1 MHCEFE
7 GKYKE
12 RGMTISPLTI
22 TLIVMGFIFFVTMAL
37 RSMQQRQQISTV
49 GAAMS
54 RSTAPDLRQMRL
66 RQPFSERVLK
76 PLLRQLY
83 GMGRYLTPSTSINQL
98 QEKLIVAGMPGGMT
112 VTDFMGLR
120 FLTGAS
126 LAGIIFAFTLSS
138 KSPIEALFYAG
149 LGFLAGLYIP
159 NFWLSSKAK
168 ARQKAIGLAMPDTLD
183 MMSICVD
190 AGLGF
195 EAALQ
200 KVAFQSENELAMEM
214 RRVISE
220 IRVGVSRA
228 DALRHLA
235 ERTQVKDVASF
246 VAVLVQADRLGIAIR
261 NVLNSQS
268 VQMRIVRRQRAEE
281 EAGKA
286 PIKMLIPLALFIFPA
301 VFAVILGPAIPGLM
315 AAFK

>member
-1 MHCEFE
+1 M
-7 GKYKE
+7 
-12 RGMTISPLTI
+12 IASPLII
-22 TLIVMGFIFFVTMAL
+22 TLLVMGCTFMIAMAL
-37 RSMQQRQQISTV
+37 RSLQQRSQISTV
-49 GAAMS
+49 GATMVRGS
-54 RSTAPDLRQMRL
+54 HVPPDTRQLKL

-83 GMGRYLTPSTSINQL
+83 AFGRYLTPRASVAGL

-112 VTDFMGLR
+112 VTDFLGLR
-120 FLTGAS
+120 FLAGA
-126 LAGIIFAFTLSS
+126 TLSGLFFALMIPQGSTS
-138 KSPIEALFYAG
+138 KALMFAAIAFV
-149 LGFLAGLYIP
+149 LGLYLP
-159 NFWLSSKAK
+159 NMWLNNKAK
-168 ARQKAIGLAMPDTLD
+168 ARQKAISRALPDMLD

-200 KVAFQSENELAMEM
+200 KVAFQSDGELAMEM

-235 ERTQVKDVASF
+235 ERTQVQDVASF

-261 NVLNSQS
+261 NVLNTQS

-301 VFAVILGPAIPGLM
+301 MFAVILGPAIPRIM
-315 AAFK
+315 AAF

>member
-1 MHCEFE
+1 MIF
-7 GKYKE
+7 
-12 RGMTISPLTI
+12 SPLVV
-22 TLIVMGFIFFVTMAL
+22 TLLVMGCIFTIMMAL
-37 RSMQQRQQISTV
+37 RTAQQRAQISTV
-49 GAAMS
+49 GAS
-54 RSTAPDLRQMRL
+54 LTRGNNNNNLPDMRQVKL

-76 PLLRQLY
+76 PMLRQLY
-83 GMGRYLTPSTSINQL
+83 GMGRYLTPSASIGQL
-98 QEKLIVAGMPGGMT
+98 QQKLIVAGMPGGMT
-112 VTDFMGLR
+112 VTDFLGLR
-120 FLTGAS
+120 FLAAAT
-126 LAGIIFAFTLSS
+126 LAGVIFALTITGDSSAKALMFTAVAFVL
-138 KSPIEALFYAG
+138 
-149 LGFLAGLYIP
+149 GLYLP

-168 ARQKAIGLAMPDTLD
+168 ARQKSIARALPDTLD

-200 KVAFQSENELAMEM
+200 KVAFQSDGELAMEM

-220 IRVGVSRA
+220 IRVGVARA

-235 ERTQVKDVASF
+235 ERTQVQDVASF

-261 NVLNSQS
+261 NVLNTQS
-268 VQMRIVRRQRAEE
+268 IQMRIVRRQRAEE

-301 VFAVILGPAIPGLM
+301 MFAVLLGPAVPRILQS
-315 AAFK
+315 FSK

>member
-1 MHCEFE
+1 MV
-7 GKYKE
+7 
-12 RGMTISPLTI
+12 ISPI
-22 TLIVMGFIFFVTMAL
+22 VVTLLVMGCIFAVMMAL
-37 RSMQQRQQISTV
+37 RALQQRNQISTV
-49 GAAMS
+49 GAALS
-54 RSTAPDLRQMRL
+54 RTTSVPDMRQIKL

-76 PLLRQLY
+76 PMLRQLY
-83 GMGRYLTPSTSINQL
+83 GMGRYLTPSTSVGKL
-98 QEKLIVAGMPGGMT
+98 QEKLIIAGMPGGMT
-112 VTDFMGLR
+112 VTDFLGLR
-120 FLTGAS
+120 FLTA
-126 LAGIIFAFTLSS
+126 ATLSGVFFALTITQGDTG
-138 KSPIEALFYAG
+138 KSLLFAG
-149 LGFLAGLYIP
+149 GAFLVGLYLP
-159 NFWLSSKAK
+159 NIWLNSKAQ
-168 ARQKAIGLAMPDTLD
+168 ARQKAIARALPDTLD

-200 KVAFQSENELAMEM
+200 KVAFQSDGELALEM

-220 IRVGVSRA
+220 IRVGVARA

-235 ERTQVKDVASF
+235 ERTQTPDVASF

-261 NVLNSQS
+261 QVLNTQS

-301 VFAVILGPAIPGLM
+301 MFAVILGPAVPRVL

>member
-1 MHCEFE
+1 M
-7 GKYKE
+7 
-12 RGMTISPLTI
+12 
-22 TLIVMGFIFFVTMAL
+22 MAL
-37 RSMQQRQQISTV
+37 RAFQQRTQISAV
-49 GAAMS
+49 GASLS
-54 RSTAPDLRQMRL
+54 RNNSAAPDMRQMKL

-76 PLLRQLY
+76 PMLRRLY
-83 GMGRYLTPSTSINQL
+83 NLGRYLTPRTSITQL

-112 VTDFMGLR
+112 VTDFLGLR
-120 FLTGAS
+120 FLAAATLSGVFFALTITQGSTAKS
-126 LAGIIFAFTLSS
+126 LMFAAFAFV
-138 KSPIEALFYAG
+138 I
-149 LGFLAGLYIP
+149 GLYLP

-168 ARQKAIGLAMPDTLD
+168 ARQKAIARALPDTLD

-200 KVAFQSENELAMEM
+200 KVAFQSDGELSMEM

-235 ERTQVKDVASF
+235 ERTKVQDVASF

-261 NVLNSQS
+261 NVLTTQS
-268 VQMRIVRRQRAEE
+268 VQMRIIRRQRAEE

-286 PIKMLIPLALFIFPA
+286 PIKMLIPLAVFIFPA
-301 VFAVILGPAIPGLM
+301 MFAVILGPAIPRIISS
-315 AAFK
+315 FK

>member
-1 MHCEFE
+1 MI
-7 GKYKE
+7 
-12 RGMTISPLTI
+12 ISPLVV
-22 TLIVMGFIFFVTMAL
+22 TLLVMGCIFTITMAL
-37 RSMQQRQQISTV
+37 RTAQQRSQISAV
-49 GAAMS
+49 GAS
-54 RSTAPDLRQMRL
+54 LTRSNNNNIPDMRAVKL

-76 PLLRQLY
+76 PMLRQLY
-83 GMGRYLTPSTSINQL
+83 GMGRYLTPTTSISQL
-98 QEKLIVAGMPGGMT
+98 QQKLIIAGMPGGMT
-112 VTDFMGLR
+112 VTDFLGLR
-120 FLTGAS
+120 FLAAAT
-126 LAGIIFAFTLSS
+126 LAGIVFAMTITGDSSAKALAFTGIAFVL
-138 KSPIEALFYAG
+138 
-149 LGFLAGLYIP
+149 GLYLP

-168 ARQKAIGLAMPDTLD
+168 ARQKSIARALPDTLD

-200 KVAFQSENELAMEM
+200 KVAFQSDGELAMEM

-220 IRVGVSRA
+220 IRVGVARA

-235 ERTQVKDVASF
+235 ERTQVQDVASF

-261 NVLNSQS
+261 NVLNTQS
-268 VQMRIVRRQRAEE
+268 IQMRIVRRQRAEE

-301 VFAVILGPAIPGLM
+301 MFAVLLGPAIPRVLQ
-315 AAFK
+315 AFK

>member
-1 MHCEFE
+1 MIF
-7 GKYKE
+7 
-12 RGMTISPLTI
+12 SPLVV
-22 TLIVMGFIFFVTMAL
+22 TLLVMGCIFTITMAL
-37 RSMQQRQQISTV
+37 RTAQQRSQISTV
-49 GAAMS
+49 GAS
-54 RSTAPDLRQMRL
+54 LTRGNNNSNLPDMRQVKL

-76 PLLRQLY
+76 PMLRQLY
-83 GMGRYLTPSTSINQL
+83 GMGRYLTPSASVGQL
-98 QEKLIVAGMPGGMT
+98 QQKLIVAGMPGGMT
-112 VTDFMGLR
+112 VTDFLGLR
-120 FLTGAS
+120 FLAAAT
-126 LAGIIFAFTLSS
+126 LAGVVFAMMITGDSTA
-138 KSPIEALFYAG
+138 KALMYTGGAFV
-149 LGFLAGLYIP
+149 LGLYLP

-168 ARQKAIGLAMPDTLD
+168 ARQKSIARALPDTLD

-200 KVAFQSENELAMEM
+200 KVAFQSDGELAMEM

-220 IRVGVSRA
+220 IRVGVARA

-235 ERTQVKDVASF
+235 ERTQVQDVASF

-261 NVLNSQS
+261 NVLNTQS
-268 VQMRIVRRQRAEE
+268 IQMRITRRQRAEE

-301 VFAVILGPAIPGLM
+301 MFAVLLGPAVPRIM
-315 AAFK
+315 QAFSK